1 MNQIKAKVNEF
12 PPFVV
17 SHLIPYFR
25 AKVNS
30 FKGGQLSPFCHK
42 WERLTSDASILQII
56 SGDCIEFLSDPPS
69 QVSHPPNSIP
79 RNHITLVDREIKC
92 LLDKGVIVP
101 CDHEPG
107 EFISPIFTVPKK
119 DGNVRLILNLYH
131 LNMFIKNS
139 HFKMDTIHTILRLV
153 TPNCW
158 MVSLDLKDAYY
169 SVKIHSDFHKYL
181 KFTYHGS
188 LYKYTVFPNGLST
201 CPRKFTKMMKPPL
214 SHLRLLN
221 HIISGYIDDFYLQGS
236 TYQRCIINVIDS
248 IKLLDDLGLV
258 VHPEKSVLIPQQ
270 KITFLGFVIDSIKMI
285 VRLRPVPNV
294 VLLPCRTQMKL
305 SFRFKLG
312 SSTPFETIKHGMAE
326 LSSARLLSTAGLAV
340 PHGSSTTWF
349 QTPCFCRAELNA

>member
-1 MNQIKAKVNEF
+1 M
-12 PPFVV
+12 
-17 SHLIPYFR
+17 S
-25 AKVNS
+25 S
-30 FKGGQLSPFCHK
+30 FCHK

-56 SGDCIEFLSDPPS
+56 SGDCIEFISDPPS

-79 RNHITLVDREIKC
+79 RNHMSLVDKEIAS
-92 LLDKGVIVP
+92 LLDKGVIVS

-119 DGNVRLILNLYH
+119 DGNVRLILNLKR
-131 LNMFIKNS
+131 LNLFIKNS
-139 HFKMDTIHTILRLV
+139 HFKMDTIHTILKLV

-169 SVKIHSDFHKYL
+169 SVKIHSDFQKYL
-181 KFTYHGS
+181 KFTYHGL

-236 TYQRCIINVIDS
+236 TYQRCIVNVIDS
-248 IKLLDDLGLV
+248 IRMLDDLGLV

-270 KITFLGFVIDSIKMI
+270 RITFL
-285 VRLRPVPNV
+285 
-294 VLLPCRTQMKL
+294 
-305 SFRFKLG
+305 
-312 SSTPFETIKHGMAE
+312 
-326 LSSARLLSTAGLAV
+326 
-340 PHGSSTTWF
+340 
-349 QTPCFCRAELNA
+349 